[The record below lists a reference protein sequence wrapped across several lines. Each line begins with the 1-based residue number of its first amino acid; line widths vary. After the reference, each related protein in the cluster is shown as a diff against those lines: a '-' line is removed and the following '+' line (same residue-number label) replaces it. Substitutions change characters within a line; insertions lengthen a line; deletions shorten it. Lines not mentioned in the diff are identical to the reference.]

1 MYIHFLHICVYVS
14 LYLCLS
20 LSLCVF
26 ISLSLFVL
34 PISLFVFIS
43 ICVYLSLF
51 ICVYLVSL
59 FVYIYLYL
67 CHRNKFTW
75 KNSHISQSSL
85 SVKFTLMRRLLAEMH
100 RKSCR
105 SLRQSLMKCI
115 KKQKQ
120 KTKLNSHYWKCNF
133 KTFSITKSS
142 LNECIMNF

>member
-26 ISLSLFVL
+26 ISLSLYL
-34 PISLFVFIS
+34 CYLSLYLCLSLFVFIS
-43 ICVYLSLF
+43 L
-51 ICVYLVSL
+51 SL